1 MSTERDESSY
11 SADLNLLEHGNKD
24 LIVLTSIAEI
34 QEEKGYASGI
44 DVEEFLEERFNKN
57 WSSGKLYPILHDL
70 NDDGYLNLQ
79 ENTST
84 KDYTLTEEG
93 FERLGDEIDN
103 LLETAYVLG
112 QKYDD
117 IGEKPSEVDPVKRLL
132 NDD

>member
-11 SADLNLLEHGNKD
+11 SVDLNLLDHGNKD

-70 NDDGYLNLQ
+70 NDDGYLNLK

-112 QKYDD
+112 QTYDD

>member
-112 QKYDD
+112 QTYDS
-117 IGEKPSEVDPVKRLL
+117 IGEKPDEIDPVKRLL

>member
-34 QEEKGYASGI
+34 QEQKGYASGI
-44 DVEEFLEERFNKN
+44 DVEEFLEERFDKN